1 MSYRGS
7 GGGITGTNNVPL
19 GNRRRFGGEG
29 STGSNDSPSPAS
41 GGPSSREEQGGNG
54 LADLKRGR
62 SPVRCKF
69 FSFTPILAGFFVN
82 AALNPHDH
90 AQPIRMVQKRERRRI
105 AGAIR
110 QTTKQPV

>member
-19 GNRRRFGGEG
+19 GNRRRFGEG

-41 GGPSSREEQGGNG
+41 GGGPSSRDEQGGNG
-54 LADLKRGR
+54 LAELKRGR

-69 FSFTPILAGFFVN
+69 FSFCSPILAGFFMN
-82 AALNPHDH
+82 AALNPMTMCSPPGRSKKEKEEESLGRSD
-90 AQPIRMVQKRERRRI
+90 
-105 AGAIR
+105 R
-110 QTTKQPV
+110 Q

>member
-1 MSYRGS
+1 MAYRGS

-29 STGSNDSPSPAS
+29 STGSNDSPSPAP
-41 GGPSSREEQGGNG
+41 GGPSSRDEQGGNG

-69 FSFTPILAGFFVN
+69 FSSCSPVLAGFFVD
-82 AALNPHDH
+82 AALNPVTMRSPSGWSKKEKEEESLGRSD
-90 AQPIRMVQKRERRRI
+90 
-105 AGAIR
+105 R
-110 QTTKQPV
+110 Q